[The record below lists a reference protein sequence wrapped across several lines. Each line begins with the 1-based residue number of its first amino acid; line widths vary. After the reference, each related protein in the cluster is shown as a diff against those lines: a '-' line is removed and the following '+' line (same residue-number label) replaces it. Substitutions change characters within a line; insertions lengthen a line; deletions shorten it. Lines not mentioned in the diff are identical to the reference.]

1 MKKAIKKM
9 HRCFSFINQNAIFY
23 VVSTPIGNLKEFSI
37 RQQEVLNSSDYIA
50 SEDTRTTGLLLSKF
64 NISKPMIACHEHNE
78 QEAADKIIS
87 LLKEGKT
94 ISLTSDAGYPG
105 ISDPGEKVI
114 SKVVDAGYPV
124 SVINGSNAFIP
135 ALIGSSL
142 STEHF
147 YFHGFLPSKRSD
159 RLKELDKLKEYP
171 MTMIFYESP
180 HRIIDTLKDMYE
192 IFKERKACI
201 AREITKMHEEYIR
214 GNLSEFINIEPS
226 SLIGEMVIIINGN
239 TEKEK
244 TINENELIDIIK
256 KRLNDNN
263 ISRKDLAQELADIYS
278 LKKNYVYK
286 IINSIK

>member
-1 MKKAIKKM
+1 MN
-9 HRCFSFINQNAIFY
+9 RCFSFINQNAIFY
-23 VVSTPIGNLKEFSI
+23 IVSTPIGNLKEFSI

-64 NISKPMIACHEHNE
+64 NISKPMISCHEHNE
-78 QEAADKIIS
+78 QEAADKIIN

-94 ISLTSDAGYPG
+94 VSLTSDAGYPG
-105 ISDPGEKVI
+105 ISDPGD
-114 SKVVDAGYPV
+114 KVVSRVIDAGYPV

-159 RLKELDKLKEYP
+159 RLKELEKLKEYP

-180 HRIIDTLKDMYE
+180 HRIIDTLKDMYA
-192 IFKERKACI
+192 IFKDRKACI

-239 TEKEK
+239 DEKERI
-244 TINENELIDIIK
+244 INENELIDIIK

>member
-1 MKKAIKKM
+1 M